1 MGVRVLVIDED
12 KTFVQGINYALEQDD
27 YIVDNIYRGKDLL
40 ENIEMI
46 ENNNYSMILL
56 DIAISDYNGLKLC
69 QEIRKVSR
77 VPIIVITEKRD
88 SIKKILAFE
97 YGVDDYI
104 IKPFNNLELKA
115 RMMAILRRVDYEA
128 AESVSSILNIGD
140 FEINTLGRK
149 VTVNN
154 NEINLTGKEFDLFYV
169 LVSNPG
175 KVFTREELL
184 ELVWGYEYYGDF
196 RTIDVHIRRI
206 REKIE
211 EDPKNAEYIM
221 TKWGEGYYYN
231 SPNA

>member
-1 MGVRVLVIDED
+1 MGIRVLIVDED
-12 KTFVQGINYALEQDD
+12 KTFVKGINYALEQDN
-27 YIVDNIYRGKDLL
+27 YIVDNIYKAKDLVDNL
-40 ENIEMI
+40 NMIVENE
-46 ENNNYSMILL
+46 YSIVLL

-69 QEIRKVSR
+69 QDIRTVSK
-77 VPIIVITEKRD
+77 VPIVVITEKRD

-97 YGVDDYI
+97 YGADDYI
-104 IKPFNNLELKA
+104 TKPFNNLELKA

-128 AESVSSILNIGD
+128 TDSTTNVLKIGD

-149 VTVNN
+149 VLVKDK
-154 NEINLTGKEFDLFYV
+154 EINLTGKEFDLFYV

-175 KVFTREELL
+175 KVFSREELL
-184 ELVWGYEYYGDF
+184 ELVWGYEYYGDY

-221 TKWGEGYYYN
+221 TKWGEGYYYHIP
-231 SPNA
+231 SI